1 MLSLR
6 DRWSWFVSGFQP
18 HPVML
23 SSPHTDSECLRRL
36 ALATTQRTAASWYLD
51 PRTAGRPEPRLRGDV
66 GPSRIFVARFEDAR
80 GRNSF
85 APWLD
90 GGLEPAVGGGSTLAG
105 TIGLH
110 PAVRRV
116 LRLIA
121 GVGALMAVIAVSAG
135 TALLADGHLSGV
147 PPMLI
152 LLVLA
157 AFFVGLSVAG
167 LRSLE
172 RDIPKLTDEV
182 NGILDSIATL
192 AGAAKS

>member
-1 MLSLR
+1 MRSPR
-6 DRWSWFVSGFQP
+6 YRWSWFVSRFRP
-18 HPVML
+18 RPVML

-36 ALATTQRTAASWYLD
+36 ALATTQRTATSWYLD

-66 GPSRIFVARFEDAR
+66 GPSRIFVARFEDAQ

-90 GGLEPAVGGGSTLAG
+90 GRLEPTAGGGAALAG
-105 TIGLH
+105 RIGLH
-110 PAVRRV
+110 PAVRRL

-121 GVGALMAVIAVSAG
+121 WVGALMAVIAVSG
-135 TALLADGHLSGV
+135 GIALLADGHLSRV

-157 AFFVGLSVAG
+157 TFFAGSSVAG

-172 RDIPKLTDEV
+172 RDIPKLIDEV
-182 NGILDSIATL
+182 NGLLDSVATL
-192 AGAAKS
+192 AGASKS